1 MAAQRPYR
9 QRKQYLTPTA
19 WELNKAKMSKA
30 SCGKTLAEVVNFQK

>member
-19 WELNKAKMSKA
+19 WELSRF
-30 SCGKTLAEVVNFQK
+30 LAELSEELPNLGIILQNPV